1 MLVLLTAV
9 SLALQSPVADTSP
22 FRALPL
28 PTANRVRSSSG
39 APGPDY
45 WQQEASYTIRATLDT
60 GPSVITGSETIH
72 YVNHSSD
79 ALAFVWIQI
88 EQNIFAKNSVTY
100 QLNQPPL
107 HFAGGAVFDF
117 TGKGFVGGIT
127 IDHFRI
133 GQRELARTESG
144 TMMRV
149 DLPTPLGPGGM
160 VDFQVA
166 WHFPVPPY
174 GGGRMGRVGNRLY
187 EIGQWYPRLVV
198 YDDVNGWNPLPYI
211 GAGEFYLEYGNYD
224 VTLTLPAGYLVA
236 ATGTVQNPLLVYT
249 PEQRARL
256 VRARASDTA
265 VAIVTKAEALA
276 AAATTNTA
284 RGSASKTWHFAAT
297 NVRDFAWAASPDFRW
312 DASAWNGIQINTF
325 YRPTA
330 APWEEANRMARF
342 TIQHF
347 SETWGRYPWPHAT
360 TVEGLIE
367 GMEYPMLTFVP
378 SIAKREDQ
386 FWVLMHEFGHQ
397 WFPMTVGSDERRYP
411 WMDEGFNTFIDYGA
425 AEGYFKGTAYGD
437 TVRRELLTDFQ
448 ISAVPGQEQPL
459 ITKPVEQR
467 DLAWG
472 AYQKPALMLTVLRD
486 QVLGRETFERA
497 MREYVRRWRFKHPQP
512 ADFFRTIANVSGRDL
527 DWFWREWVYTTARLD
542 QAIDSVRAVGS
553 DSTYIYLANR
563 GQMVLPVTLELRYGD
578 GTSET
583 RTLPIE
589 MWNLGDRFTARFA
602 TAKPVAGVT
611 LDPKA
616 VLPDVNR
623 ANNSWKQ

>member
-1 MLVLLTAV
+1 MITLLTVTA
-9 SLALQSPVADTSP
+9 LALHQSVVDSSP
-22 FRALPL
+22 FRALAL
-28 PTANRVRSSSG
+28 PAASRVRSSSG

-60 GPSVITGSETIH
+60 GPSVITGTESIH
-72 YVNHSSD
+72 YVNHAPD
-79 ALAFVWIQI
+79 ALAFVWVQI
-88 EQNIFAKNSVTY
+88 EQNIFSSNSVTY

-117 TGKGFVGGIT
+117 TGKGFIGGIT
-127 IDHFRI
+127 IDHFRV
-133 GQRELARTESG
+133 GVKELVRTAYG

-149 DLPTPLGPGGM
+149 ELPAPLAPGGM
-160 VDFQVA
+160 IDFQVA

-236 ATGTVQNPLLVYT
+236 ATGTIQNPLVVYT
-249 PEQRARL
+249 PQQRARL
-256 VRARASDTA
+256 LRARSSDSA

-276 AAATTNTA
+276 AATTSHSPSRT
-284 RGSASKTWHFAAT
+284 TWHFTAT

-312 DASAWNGIQINTF
+312 DASTWSGIQINTF

-347 SETWGRYPWPHAT
+347 SETWGMYPWPHAT

-378 SIAKREDQ
+378 SIEKREDQ
-386 FWVLMHEFGHQ
+386 FWVLMHEFGHE

-448 ISAVPGQEQPL
+448 ISAKPGAEQPL

-527 DWFWREWVYTTARLD
+527 DWFWREWIYTTARLD
-542 QAIDSVRAVGS
+542 QAIDSVRAAGS
-553 DSTYIYLANR
+553 DSTYIYLSNR
-563 GQMVLPVTLELRYGD
+563 GQMVLPVTLALRYGD
-578 GTSET
+578 GSSET

-602 TAKPVAGVT
+602 TAKAVTGVV
-611 LDPKA
+611 LDPAA
-616 VLPDVNR
+616 VLPDMNR
-623 ANNSWKQ
+623 GNNSWTK

>member
-1 MLVLLTAV
+1 MLFLLAATT
-9 SLALQSPVADTSP
+9 LALQSQVADTSP

-28 PTANRVRSSSG
+28 PAASRVRSSSG

-60 GPSVITGSETIH
+60 GPSVITGTETIH
-72 YVNHSSD
+72 YGNHSPD
-79 ALAFVWIQI
+79 ALTFVWIQI
-88 EQNIFAKNSVTY
+88 EQNIFAGNSVTY

-117 TGKGFVGGIT
+117 TGKGFIGGIT
-127 IDHFRI
+127 IDHFAV
-133 GQRELARTESG
+133 GTKELVRTAYG

-149 DLPTPLGPGGM
+149 ELPAPLAPGGI

-224 VTLTLPAGYLVA
+224 VTLTVPAGYLVA
-236 ATGTVQNPLLVYT
+236 ATGTVQNPLLVWS
-249 PEQRARL
+249 PSMRQRLLQATTASAR
-256 VRARASDTA
+256 VQ
-265 VAIVTKAEALA
+265 IVTKDEATANGTRA
-276 AAATTNTA
+276 AVGN
-284 RGSASKTWHFAAT
+284 KTWHFTAS

-312 DASAWNGIQINTF
+312 DASTWNGIQINTF
-325 YRPTA
+325 YRPAA

-347 SETWGRYPWPHAT
+347 SETWGKYPWPHAT

-378 SIAKREDQ
+378 SIEKREDQ

-425 AEGYFKGTAYGD
+425 AEGYFTGTAYGD

-448 ISAVPGQEQPL
+448 VSAKPGEEQPL

-527 DWFWREWVYTTARLD
+527 DWFWREWIYTTARLD
-542 QAIDSVRAVGS
+542 QAIDSVHAVGN
-553 DSTYIYLANR
+553 DSTYIYLSNR
-563 GQMVLPVTLELRYGD
+563 GQMVLPLTLALRYAD
-578 GTSET
+578 GSSET

-589 MWNLGDRFTARFA
+589 MWNLGDRFMARFA
-602 TAKPVAGVT
+602 TPKTVVGVVI
-611 LDPKA
+611 DPSA
-616 VLPDVNR
+616 ALPDVNR
-623 ANNSWKQ
+623 VNNKWGN